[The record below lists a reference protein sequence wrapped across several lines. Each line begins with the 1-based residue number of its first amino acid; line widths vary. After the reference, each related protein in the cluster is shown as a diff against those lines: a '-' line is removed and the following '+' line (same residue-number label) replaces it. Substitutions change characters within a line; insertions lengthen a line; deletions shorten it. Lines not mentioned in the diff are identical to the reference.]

1 MQTTRAAGLVAQVRK
16 TPAGPKLFLNGR
28 PVAPTMLFVNLHDVA
43 DEEHTP
49 LQLGEVETAGRHGVN
64 LVSLTIGTPW
74 PREGET
80 PDFHGPAGHWVELAL
95 KANPRAL
102 LLPRIH
108 VSWPPEWWYEEHPE
122 ERMRF
127 DDGEAGIPSVHSQVW
142 RRDAARNLT
151 ALVGYLE
158 THYGDHI
165 VGYHPSG
172 QHSGEWFYDRNEDR
186 HICSF
191 EAPARAGF
199 RCFVRER
206 YHTDAALQRAWHDPS
221 VTLAGAEPPSLEAR
235 RTATRG
241 AFRDPATERRV
252 IDFDQFQNDAMAD
265 AAVLMCHAVKQ
276 AAPHKLAVTFYGYPF
291 ELASVP
297 QGLQESGHL
306 AMGRLL
312 QSPDVDVV
320 CSPVSYHDRGSG
332 GGGYYM
338 APVDSV
344 QLHGKLWL
352 VEDDTRTHLSPADAG
367 YGRLED
373 FRQTRGVLA
382 RNFAHLASR
391 GAAVWWMDL
400 PGQGW
405 FAGEEMWEY
414 LGRLQE
420 AYNAALPTQK
430 AYRPEIA
437 VIVDEQ
443 SPLYGAPTGEVNGP
457 LLTFLRTAWYRIGA
471 PVGLYLLDDL
481 LTGRVPRA
489 KLYVFLNAFRLEDAQ
504 LSALRKHT
512 GRKGVV
518 RLWMYAPGILRAD
531 ALNPA
536 HIGEVTGI
544 PVKEIASRSGTVT
557 LTGSTEALPE
567 ANVPL
572 KPTFAVADPVAEALA
587 RYAQSEEVAVAA
599 RQAGGVTDVYSGV
612 LQLPSRVLRDL
623 ARRAGVH
630 LYTETDDVVMAGS
643 GWVGLHASAAGHKMI
658 HMPTVCSVRDV
669 ITGETLGPA
678 KTFAFEMAQG
688 DTKLLRLA
696 GPGEGST
703 APVRP

>member
-1 MQTTRAAGLVAQVRK
+1 MQTTGAATLVARVRK
-16 TPAGPKLFLNGR
+16 TPAGPQLFVNGR
-28 PVAPTMLFVNLHDVA
+28 PTAPTMLFVNLHDVA
-43 DEEHTP
+43 DDEHTP
-49 LQLGEVETAGRHGVN
+49 LQLGEVEAAGRHGVN
-64 LVSLTIGTPW
+64 LVSLTVGTPW

-80 PDFHGPAGHWVELAL
+80 PDFHGLAGHWVELAL
-95 KANPRAL
+95 KANPKAL

-108 VSWPPEWWYEEHPE
+108 VSWPPEWWYSEHPD

-127 DDGEAGIPSVHSQVW
+127 DDGQAGVPSVHSEAW
-142 RRDAARNLT
+142 RRDAVRNLT

-158 THYGDHI
+158 AHYGDHI

-186 HICSF
+186 HICNF
-191 EAPARAGF
+191 EEPARAAF
-199 RCFVRER
+199 RRFVNEM

-221 VTLAGAEPPSLEAR
+221 VTLVGAEPPSLESR
-235 RTATRG
+235 RNATRG
-241 AFRDPATERRV
+241 AFRDPVAERRV
-252 IDFDQFQNDAMAD
+252 IDFDQFQNEAMAD
-265 AAVLMCHAVKQ
+265 AAILMCHAVKQ
-276 AAPHKLAVTFYGYPF
+276 AAPDKLAVTFYGYPF

-312 QSPDVDVV
+312 QSPDVDAV

-332 GGGYYM
+332 GGGYFM

-344 QLHGKLWL
+344 QQHDKLWL
-352 VEDDTRTHLSPADAG
+352 VEDDTRTHLSPPDAG

-373 FRQTRGVLA
+373 FGQTRGVLA

-405 FAGEEMWEY
+405 FAGDEMWEY
-414 LGRLQE
+414 LGRLHGT
-420 AYNAALPTQK
+420 YSSALPDQQ

-437 VIVDEQ
+437 VVVDEH

-457 LLTFLRTAWYRIGA
+457 LMTFFRTALYRIGA

-481 LTGRVPRA
+481 LAGKVPRA
-489 KLYVFLNAFRLEDAQ
+489 KLCIFLNAFCLEDAQ
-504 LSALRKHT
+504 LHALREHT
-512 GRKGVV
+512 GQKGGV
-518 RLWMYAPGILRAD
+518 RLWMYAPGIVHGN
-531 ALNPA
+531 ALDSA

-544 PVKEIASRSGTVT
+544 AVKEIAPRPGRVR
-557 LTGSTEALPE
+557 LTGSSDVLPE
-567 ANVPL
+567 ANVAL
-572 KPTFAVADPVAEALA
+572 KPTFAVADPAAEALA
-587 RYAQSEEVAVAA
+587 RYALGEDVAVAA
-599 RQAGGVTDVYSGV
+599 RHAGGVTDVYSGV
-612 LQLPSRVLRDL
+612 LQLPTRVLRDL

-630 LYTETDDVVMAGS
+630 LYAETDDVVIAGS
-643 GWVGLHASAAGHKMI
+643 GWVGLHASAAGHKVV
-658 HMPTVCSVRDV
+658 HMPIVCSLRDV
-669 ITGETLGPA
+669 TTGETLGPA
-678 KTFAFEMAQG
+678 RSFAFEMAQG

-696 GPGEGST
+696 RPGGSGERGQ
-703 APVRP
+703 AE